1 MPEGSQS
8 GKILSVTSLA
18 RYGGYRMKF
27 AGDRLRLSASD
38 VANFVACQHMTRLD
52 LLKARGTLR
61 QPREFDI
68 GFQDLVKRG
77 EAHEVT
83 VLDRFRTDG
92 RSIVEIRSSPDTYA
106 DAARATLEAIRGG
119 TDVIYQG
126 VLLGDRPDEG
136 TALLGRPDFLV
147 RADLL
152 PAPDG
157 EPRPAELHYEV
168 VDAKL
173 ARTAKAHTVAQTA
186 FYSHLPAA
194 QQGVRPRWMHPGA
207 RPGRPSLPQGRGLRG
222 LRTAGP
228 ARPEC
233 VHRRRPGPEPAH

>member
-1 MPEGSQS
+1 MPEGSQP
-8 GKILSVTSLA
+8 GKIPGVTSLA
-18 RYGGYRMKF
+18 GHTGGYRMKF
-27 AGDRLRLSASD
+27 ADDRLRLSASD
-38 VANFVACQHMTRLD
+38 VANFVACQHLTRLD
-52 LLKARGTLR
+52 LLKARGALR

-83 VLDRFRTDG
+83 VLDRFRADG
-92 RSIVEIRSSPDTYA
+92 RCIVEIRSGPDAYA

-119 TDVIYQG
+119 ADVIYQG
-126 VLLGDRPDEG
+126 VLLGDRPDGG

-173 ARTAKAHTVAQTA
+173 ARTAKARAVAQTA
-186 FYSHLPAA
+186 FYSHLLAA
-194 QQGVRPRWMHPGA
+194 RQGVRPRWMHLA
-207 RPGRPSLPQGRGLRG
+207 LGRGDADLPQGRGLRG

-228 ARPEC
+228 ARPGC
-233 VHRRRPGPEPAH
+233 VHRRRPGP